1 METISRRIKL
11 AMSMSTALLLFVAPV
26 LVSANRYTVSANDL
40 SKYLIDARDVSE
52 NLDDYQ
58 ALWIKIHGCV

>member
-1 METISRRIKL
+1 MT
-11 AMSMSTALLLFVAPV
+11 TALLLLIAPV
-26 LVSANRYTVSANDL
+26 LVSANRNTVSANDL
-40 SKYLIDARDVSE
+40 SKYWIDALDVLS

>member
-1 METISRRIKL
+1 
-11 AMSMSTALLLFVAPV
+11 MSTALLLFVAPV